1 MTCLIYMHKQNQKLI
16 KHFIIS
22 SALKANVSWNFNL
35 LSEPIFNA
43 IASGYIFYVTIFASS
58 HENELLS
65 FRIGR

>member
-1 MTCLIYMHKQNQKLI
+1 M

-35 LSEPIFNA
+35 LSEPRFNV
-43 IASGYIFYVTIFASS
+43 IASGYIFCVTIFASS